1 MRLFVMNA
9 NGTNKQFIQIPG
21 LVNVH
26 PNWGIEADTDGD
38 GTPDYQDVTS
48 TTLTQREFDTGIGAA
63 DNFGAAVGLAD
74 LTHDTFLDVVVGIP
88 GENSGGVS
96 NSGRIALA
104 RGSGAGAS
112 SQSLPS
118 SMTAAS
124 FGGTVTANGRFGQTV
139 VGGDFNGDGFS
150 DLAVGAPGRTRS
162 SSATAPLAPSRF

>member
-48 TTLTQREFDTGIGAA
+48 TTLTQREFNTGVTAG
-63 DNFGAAVGLAD
+63 DNFGTAVALAD

-88 GENSGGVS
+88 GEQRRRVEL
-96 NSGRIALA
+96 RPHRARVARARCFAAKLA
-104 RGSGAGAS
+104 
-112 SQSLPS
+112 
-118 SMTAAS
+118 
-124 FGGTVTANGRFGQTV
+124 
-139 VGGDFNGDGFS
+139 
-150 DLAVGAPGRTRS
+150 
-162 SSATAPLAPSRF
+162 